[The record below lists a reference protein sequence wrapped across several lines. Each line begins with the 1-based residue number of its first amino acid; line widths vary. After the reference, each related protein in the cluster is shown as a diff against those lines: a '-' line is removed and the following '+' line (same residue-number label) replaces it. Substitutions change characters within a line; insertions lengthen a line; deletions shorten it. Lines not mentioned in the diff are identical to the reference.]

1 MWWCCTSARRL
12 LVAVAVFMLAAAGT
26 SPQAETAAGGA
37 PLVGLHFVE
46 GEFTPDN
53 ASGGSQPWSVLD
65 VFFDEDGDED
75 DKLSRRHIAARA
87 AQFLSEESLD
97 VCTCADPRSQG
108 ARARAN
114 QFLLETVR
122 RL

>member
-1 MWWCCTSARRL
+1 MWWCCTSARGL
-12 LVAVAVFMLAAAGT
+12 LVAVAVFVLAAAGT
-26 SPQAETAAGGA
+26 SPQAQTAAGGA

-53 ASGGSQPWSVLD
+53 ASGGSQPWSALD
-65 VFFDEDGDED
+65 VLIDEDGDDD
-75 DKLSRRHIAARA
+75 DKLSRRHIAAG

-97 VCTCADPRSQG
+97 VCTCADRRSQG